1 MIVFRMFPAEGV
13 IALYGEEAGGGDPL
27 DINSARNAPAL
38 DPQSYLAN
46 IFFHSA
52 LDNFEV
58 VDSDT
63 VTVSHA
69 QVNTAAPPAG
79 QFVAFGWSAAAADH
93 LLLSHSLGYEPFAL
107 VAVGDNI
114 LWPGMPVQTD
124 ASGGG
129 RYVTPYVT
137 TTGVYIYEWASIGA
151 SNLAAA
157 DLDYTVII
165 FKNPP
170 DPSGNKLFDFD
181 PDTGIITMAF
191 NRFDTS
197 RQYLQ
202 VVAGGTPFGL
212 SVGRTI
218 DLDNGAPR
226 AVRPDGTT
234 FDPVPSGLST
244 RVQSTFQPAPAFG
257 ASMAYG
263 GSFTGGDTVEVQVP

>member
-1 MIVFRMFPAEGV
+1 M
-13 IALYGEEAGGGDPL
+13 ALFIEADGGGDPL

-38 DPQSYLAN
+38 DPASHLDKIY
-46 IFFHSA
+46 FHSG

-58 VDSDT
+58 VDTDT

-79 QFVAFGWSAAAADH
+79 QFVAFGWTAATADH

-107 VAVGDNI
+107 IAVGDNI

-124 ASGGG
+124 AGGGG

-137 TTGVYIYEWASIGA
+137 TTGVYIYEWASIGS
-151 SNLAAA
+151 SNLAST

-170 DPSGNKLFDFD
+170 DPSGNELFKFD
-181 PDTGIITMAF
+181 PDTGIVTMAF
-191 NRFDTS
+191 GRFDTS
-197 RQYLQ
+197 RKYLS
-202 VVAGGTPFGL
+202 VVSGGTPFGL
-212 SVGRTI
+212 AVGRTI

-234 FDPVPSGLST
+234 FDPVPATLTT
-244 RVQSTFQPAPAFG
+244 RFQATFQSGASFG

-263 GSFTGGDTVEVQVP
+263 GSFAGSDTVEVQTP